1 MPAPRM
7 MKAIAMVVIYS
18 IRPCPNGCSLSAPFA
33 ASFVPAIVNT
43 EERTSVKLFTASR
56 IMAMEFD
63 ANPIIILKMTSTT
76 LPIMP
81 LILASVIPRLRSALF
96 SCKIILLHLL
106 HTICTILNNL
116 YVYVYLYYSLWII
129 ICHYIYLYISMKSID
144 FTEFISHSHFSIRNF
159 YIFKNSFYY

>member
-1 MPAPRM
+1 
-7 MKAIAMVVIYS
+7 
-18 IRPCPNGCSLSAPFA
+18 
-33 ASFVPAIVNT
+33 
-43 EERTSVKLFTASR
+43 
-56 IMAMEFD
+56 MEFD

-129 ICHYIYLYISMKSID
+129 ICHYIFRYIFTKSID
-144 FTEFISHSHFSIRNF
+144 FTELISHSHFSIRNF
-159 YIFKNSFYY
+159 YVF